1 MAKILLAM
9 IIRIYKTTKSSFNI
23 LGALFLFAY
32 LGSCSQQSTKEQSVN
47 IFDESN
53 PDSAVIFAPNLVSTH
68 LAERDAALSP
78 NSHEFYF
85 SITSY
90 TQPTIAF
97 MQFENSVWSKPEVAT
112 FSGMFSD
119 IEPHF
124 SPNGNRLYFASN
136 RPLNE
141 GGELKDFDIWYVDKT
156 EDGWGKPVNIG
167 EPVNTS
173 ANEFYPSVTKSGTL
187 YWCAKRDGGLGGED
201 LYFAKLVDGKF
212 ASAQLLP
219 DSVNSVS
226 DEYNAFVDPDERYII
241 FTSHGWGAG
250 FGRGDLW
257 ISYRKP
263 DETWTRP
270 INMGE
275 KVNTQAFEFCPFVSH
290 DGKYLFFTSDRAE
303 PTKKT
308 PATYDEIYFFSL
320 QLKNRLSN
328 IYIINADII
337 EKLKPTNKKI
347 VEP

>member
-1 MAKILLAM
+1 MPLIILKKAM
-9 IIRIYKTTKSSFNI
+9 SSTRIMGELIIFSLLI
-23 LGALFLFAY
+23 
-32 LGSCSQQSTKEQSVN
+32 SCSQQPTKEQSLN
-47 IFDESN
+47 LFEEANS
-53 PDSAVIFAPNLVSTH
+53 DSAIIFAPNLVSTH
-68 LAERDAALSP
+68 LPERDAALSP
-78 NSHEFYF
+78 NSYEFYF

-97 MQFENSVWSKPEVAT
+97 IQFENSAWSKPEVAS
-112 FSGMFSD
+112 FSGVYSD

-124 SPNGNRLYFASN
+124 SPDGNRLYFASN
-136 RPLNE
+136 RPLIE

-156 EDGWGKPVNIG
+156 DDDWGKPVNIG
-167 EPVNTS
+167 ESVNTS

-201 LYFAKLVDGKF
+201 LYYAKLVDGKF
-212 ASAQLLP
+212 TSAQLLP

-226 DEYNAFVDPDERYII
+226 DEYNAFVDPEERYII

-257 ISYRKP
+257 ISFRKP
-263 DETWTRP
+263 DQTWTRP

-303 PTKKT
+303 LAKKT

-337 EKLKPTNKKI
+337 EKLNPLNNSK
-347 VEP
+347 